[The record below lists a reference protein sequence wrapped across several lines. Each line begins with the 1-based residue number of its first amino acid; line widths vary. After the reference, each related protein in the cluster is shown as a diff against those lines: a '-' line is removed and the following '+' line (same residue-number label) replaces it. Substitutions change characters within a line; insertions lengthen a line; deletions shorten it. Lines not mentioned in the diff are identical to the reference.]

1 LCRNQRNGKGLPVR
15 ARSTHADERQADL
28 FGMPPAPPLAARM
41 PARSRNP
48 PAEPPAAEPETA
60 TAFAARATE
69 ADLDELVAA
78 LDDDALAQLALASA
92 RQLKRRLTRAYGRQP
107 RSGRKRASALDKAG
121 AQLAAEWAKGVE
133 EDAW

>member
-1 LCRNQRNGKGLPVR
+1 MR
-15 ARSTHADERQADL
+15 AGADERQADL
-28 FGMPPAPPLAARM
+28 FGAPPTPAVGPK
-41 PARSRNP
+41 PARPRKP
-48 PAEPPAAEPETA
+48 LPVEPPAAEPEGA

-69 ADLDELVAA
+69 ADLDALVTA

-92 RQLKRRLTRAYGRQP
+92 RQLKRRLARAHGRQQP
-107 RSGRKRASALDKAG
+107 KSGRKRPSALAKAG